1 MLCRKRQAIGKVI
14 FGSFLRIGAGKMPV
28 ILKAEGI
35 EKQYGNEKTGVHA
48 LRGIDLEIEEGRFYA
63 IIGKS
68 GSGKSTLLHILGG
81 LDKPTKGAIF
91 LEGENISALR
101 GNALAL
107 VRRRRIGFVFQSYN
121 LLEEHTVMENILL
134 PIHLDG
140 RVQDVKFVDQVV
152 DALGIRDKLSS
163 YPDELSGGQKQR
175 VAIARAL
182 APKPAILLADE
193 PTGNLDDKT
202 SREVMELLGKSA
214 REFGQTMVLVT
225 HDREIASQADR
236 VVTIADGR
244 IQSIQEGKYGY

>member
-1 MLCRKRQAIGKVI
+1 
-14 FGSFLRIGAGKMPV
+14 MPV
-28 ILKAEGI
+28 ILKAEGV

-48 LRGIDLEIEEGRFYA
+48 LRGIDLEIEEGMFYA

>member
-1 MLCRKRQAIGKVI
+1 
-14 FGSFLRIGAGKMPV
+14 MPV

-140 RVQDVKFVDQVV
+140 RVQDVKFVDLVV

-244 IQSIQEGKYGY
+244 IQSIQAGKYGY

>member
-1 MLCRKRQAIGKVI
+1 
-14 FGSFLRIGAGKMPV
+14 MPV

-48 LRGIDLEIEEGRFYA
+48 LRGIDLEIEEGMFYA

-140 RVQDVKFVDQVV
+140 RRPDMEFIDQVV

-244 IQSIQEGKYGY
+244 IQSIQEGK

>member
-1 MLCRKRQAIGKVI
+1 
-14 FGSFLRIGAGKMPV
+14 MPV
-28 ILKAEGI
+28 ILKAEGV

-48 LRGIDLEIEEGRFYA
+48 LRGIDLEIEEGMFYA

-236 VVTIADGR
+236 VVTITDGR

>member
-1 MLCRKRQAIGKVI
+1 M
-14 FGSFLRIGAGKMPV
+14 
-28 ILKAEGI
+28 
-35 EKQYGNEKTGVHA
+35 HA
-48 LRGIDLEIEEGRFYA
+48 LRGIDLEIEEGMFYA

-140 RVQDVKFVDQVV
+140 RRPDMEFIDQVV

>member
-1 MLCRKRQAIGKVI
+1 
-14 FGSFLRIGAGKMPV
+14 MPV

-193 PTGNLDDKT
+193 PTGNLNDKT

-244 IQSIQEGKYGY
+244 IQSIQEGK